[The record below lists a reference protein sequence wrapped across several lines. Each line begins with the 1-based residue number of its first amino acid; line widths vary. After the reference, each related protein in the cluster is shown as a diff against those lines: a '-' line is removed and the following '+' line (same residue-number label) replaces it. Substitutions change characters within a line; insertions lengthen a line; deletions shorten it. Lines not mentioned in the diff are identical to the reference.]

1 MRVSFLPSRSIVVTV
16 PWTTCPAAV
25 AGTGDLAPL
34 REMVGAGE
42 GVEPMEDWATRYSWR
57 WMVLSPTPLTITRA
71 LAADGFRG
79 DEEAARPSAS
89 SERGT

>member
-1 MRVSFLPSRSIVVTV
+1 M
-16 PWTTCPAAV
+16 A

-42 GVEPMEDWATRYSWR
+42 GVDPMEDWATRYSCR
-57 WMVLSPTPLTITRA
+57 WMVLSPTPLTITLA

-79 DEEAARPSAS
+79 DEEAARPSAG
-89 SERGT
+89 SEREP